1 MQYPHLYHLIRA
13 DYSDSSHDHNRLK
26 RTIDKSSSITANCLK
41 CQVWSSPLSASIM
54 ADFKT
59 HTIVAAGAS
68 GALTAGLLVHYQL
81 SVQQALLYWG
91 AGTLGG
97 ILPDID
103 SDHSKAIRL
112 IFQLLSGIV
121 AVMAVIRFHHI
132 LNLWQLWSAGLVGF
146 LICYYPVRHIFAY
159 FTVHRGIL
167 HSLLANLL
175 FAMIM
180 IVIGFHLLGM
190 NAIVAWGCGLF
201 LFAGACIHLIL
212 DEIYSV
218 DLGGVRLK
226 SSFGSALK
234 ITQWNQPVLTIAFI
248 IAIGGL
254 YHFAPN
260 DEYWLHLAKNFL
272 TQVIKII

>member
-1 MQYPHLYHLIRA
+1 
-13 DYSDSSHDHNRLK
+13 
-26 RTIDKSSSITANCLK
+26 
-41 CQVWSSPLSASIM
+41 M

-59 HTIVAAGAS
+59 HTIVAAGIS
-68 GALTAGLLVHYQL
+68 GALTAGLLVHDQL

-121 AVMAVIRFHHI
+121 AVITVIRFHHA
-132 LNLWQLWSAGLVGF
+132 LNLWQLWSAGLIGF
-146 LICYYPVRHIFAY
+146 LLCYYPIRHVFAH

-167 HSLLANLL
+167 HSLLANVL
-175 FAMIM
+175 FSMIM
-180 IVIGFHLLGM
+180 IVVGFHLLGM
-190 NAIVAWGCGLF
+190 SAIVAWGCGLF
-201 LFAGACIHLIL
+201 LFSGACIHLIL

-218 DLGGVRLK
+218 DLGGIRLK

-234 ITQWNQPVLTIAFI
+234 VTQWNQPLLTIAFI

-254 YHFAPN
+254 YYLSPN
-260 DEYWLHLAKNFL
+260 DHFWLQLAHHLLKPV
-272 TQVIKII
+272 TKII